1 MSKGNVLV
9 TGGAGFLGS
18 WLCDFL
24 VREGFRVTCVDNLSS
39 GDRKNLEHLDV
50 EFIKHDARKP
60 FNLGIKVDYIF
71 HLASRAS
78 PADFQKYPVDI
89 LLTNSLGTYNVL
101 KFAEQNNARFVL
113 TSTSEVYG
121 NPLQYPQ
128 NEDYWGNVNPIGPR
142 SCYDESK
149 RFSEALAMAFYRES
163 GLDIRVGRI
172 FNTYGERMRKDD
184 GRVTP
189 NLINQAL
196 RNEPIT
202 VYGDGSQTRSFCY
215 VSDMVDGL
223 TRLMFLES
231 LRGEVINL
239 GSPNEISILELAELI
254 KGLVNTNSEIIFKP
268 LPPDDP
274 TRRKPDIAKAKQ
286 KLDWEPVISLEEG
299 LARTIGFFRASQ

>member
-128 NEDYWGNVNPIGPR
+128 NEDYWGNVNPIGSR

-149 RFSEALAMAFYRES
+149 RFSEALAMAFCRES